1 MKPLHLTRA
10 QHDALMEFDLD
21 TLKLLFGCYNSQWS
35 ISGVTFHNVPDT
47 LYPHFRGRVNDAM
60 EGIES

>member
-10 QHDALMEFDLD
+10 QHDALLTFDAE
-21 TLKLLFGCYNSQWS
+21 TLQQLFAAYNSQWS
-35 ISGVTFHNVPDT
+35 ISGVTFHNVPDS
-47 LYPHFRGRVNDAM
+47 LCPHFRGRVNDAL